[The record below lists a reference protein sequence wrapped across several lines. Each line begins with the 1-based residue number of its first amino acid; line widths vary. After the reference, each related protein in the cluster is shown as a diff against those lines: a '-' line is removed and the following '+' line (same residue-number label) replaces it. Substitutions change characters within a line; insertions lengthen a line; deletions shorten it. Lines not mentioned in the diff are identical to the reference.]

1 MVGVNA
7 QSYKKKYPETKK
19 VDHVDTYFDEEVQ
32 DPYRWLENDLS
43 EDTKKWVV
51 EQNKA
56 TYAYLNE
63 IPLRAELKK
72 SLTEIWN
79 YEKISTP
86 FKEGDYTY
94 YYKNDGLQ
102 QHSVL
107 YRKLGEDGAEEVF
120 LDPNKFSKDGSVSL
134 SDVSFSKDGSLV
146 AYSISEGGSDW
157 RKIIVLDA
165 KDKKEIGK
173 TLIDVKFS
181 GIAWKG
187 NDGFYYSSY
196 DKPKGSE
203 LSEKTDQH
211 KLYYH
216 KLRTEQ
222 KTDHLI
228 FGGQETPRR
237 YVGAY
242 LTDDE
247 RFLIISAANTTTG
260 NELYYQD
267 LSVPNGKIK
276 PIVNNFDTNTS
287 VIDND
292 GETFYLF
299 TNKNAPNN
307 KVVKASINDLSEN
320 AWQTVIPETD
330 NVLNIS
336 TGGGYLFAHYLKDA
350 ISLVEQYKY
359 DGTKIR
365 KIDLPGIGSA
375 SGFGGKKSEKE
386 IYFGFSNYITPS
398 TSYKYNVEDGSSE
411 VYIKPNVK
419 FKTEDYISEQVFY
432 TSKDGTK
439 VPIIITYKKGTKKNA
454 KNPTIVYGYGGFNIS
469 LTPAFSPAIATW
481 IENGGIYAVPNLR
494 GGGEY
499 GKKWHDGGRQFNKLN
514 VFNDF
519 IAAAEYLQTNKYT
532 SPDFTA
538 LSGGSNGGLLVGATE
553 TINPKIAKVAL
564 PAVGVLDMLR
574 YHTFTAGAG
583 WGYDY
588 GTAEDSK
595 EMFDYLKSYSPVHNV
610 KEGTCYPATLV
621 TTGDHDDRVVPAHSY
636 KFAAN
641 LQAKQ
646 SCDNPVLIRIE
657 TKAGHGAG
665 RSTEV
670 IINETADKYAFTLW
684 NMGIK
689 KIQ

>member
-1 MVGVNA
+1 MKKTAFILLNLSLMIGVNA

-19 VDHVDTYFDEEVQ
+19 IDHVDTYFGEEVQ
-32 DPYRWLENDLS
+32 DPYRWLENDLAD
-43 EDTKKWVV
+43 DTKKWVV

-157 RKIIVLDA
+157 RKIIVLNA
-165 KDKKEIGK
+165 KDKKEVGK

-216 KLRTEQ
+216 KLGTEQ

-320 AWQTVIPETD
+320 A
-330 NVLNIS
+330 
-336 TGGGYLFAHYLKDA
+336 
-350 ISLVEQYKY
+350 
-359 DGTKIR
+359 
-365 KIDLPGIGSA
+365 
-375 SGFGGKKSEKE
+375 
-386 IYFGFSNYITPS
+386 
-398 TSYKYNVEDGSSE
+398 
-411 VYIKPNVK
+411 
-419 FKTEDYISEQVFY
+419 
-432 TSKDGTK
+432 
-439 VPIIITYKKGTKKNA
+439 
-454 KNPTIVYGYGGFNIS
+454 
-469 LTPAFSPAIATW
+469 
-481 IENGGIYAVPNLR
+481 
-494 GGGEY
+494 
-499 GKKWHDGGRQFNKLN
+499 
-514 VFNDF
+514 
-519 IAAAEYLQTNKYT
+519 
-532 SPDFTA
+532 
-538 LSGGSNGGLLVGATE
+538 
-553 TINPKIAKVAL
+553 
-564 PAVGVLDMLR
+564 
-574 YHTFTAGAG
+574 
-583 WGYDY
+583 
-588 GTAEDSK
+588 
-595 EMFDYLKSYSPVHNV
+595 
-610 KEGTCYPATLV
+610 
-621 TTGDHDDRVVPAHSY
+621 
-636 KFAAN
+636 
-641 LQAKQ
+641 
-646 SCDNPVLIRIE
+646 
-657 TKAGHGAG
+657 
-665 RSTEV
+665 
-670 IINETADKYAFTLW
+670 
-684 NMGIK
+684 
-689 KIQ
+689 